1 MTPAAVHTCAEPRPP
16 HTPADSS
23 GQRPPLYS
31 LRNLVKEFDGPGEKV
46 SVLQG
51 LNLDIQEG
59 ESAAVVGASGSGKST
74 FLHILGTLAE
84 PGGGE
89 LYFRGTNMRTLD
101 AGAKA
106 RLRNESI
113 GFVFQF
119 HHLLPE
125 FTTLEN
131 VAMQAVIGGCPMQAA
146 LDKAA
151 DILERVGLAGRARFA
166 VGLLS
171 GGERQRAAIA
181 RALMQDPVVL
191 LADEPTGNLDEKNGM
206 LVAELLVRLNAEQG
220 TAMVVA
226 THNPELAGRMARR
239 FELKSGELY
248 EQSR

>member
-1 MTPAAVHTCAEPRPP
+1 M
-16 HTPADSS
+16 
-23 GQRPPLYS
+23 YS
-31 LRNLVKEFDGPGEKV
+31 LRNLVKEFDGPSEKV

-74 FLHILGTLAE
+74 LLHILGTLAE
-84 PGGGE
+84 PGAGE

-151 DILERVGLAGRARFA
+151 DMLERVGLAGRARFD

-206 LVAELLVRLNAEQG
+206 LVAELLVRLNAERG

-239 FELKSGELY
+239 FELKSGDLY